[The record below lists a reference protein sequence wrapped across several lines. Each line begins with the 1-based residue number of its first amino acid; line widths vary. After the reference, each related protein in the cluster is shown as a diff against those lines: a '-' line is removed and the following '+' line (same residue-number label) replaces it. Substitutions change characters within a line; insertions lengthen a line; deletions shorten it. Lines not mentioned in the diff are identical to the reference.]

1 MEHSVSFPSASHA
14 PSRNSLPVITIT
26 TQIEDDDVEEECEGI
41 QLHQLHA
48 GQKQCCTLFLW
59 TGKHQK
65 CCKDH
70 PSHRRKTAE
79 ISIVCFGTN
88 KPSDKMTD
96 GEHNGEHNTEEKK
109 LGPQDPETVEKE
121 LEEVG
126 FVAPPDGGYGWA
138 IVASSFLINMVVDG
152 VIFTVGKILQP
163 AWVHGF
169 NISEASAAMT
179 MSILSGFYFFV
190 GPVASALCNV
200 FGCRQVALAGSVI
213 AAVGFLLS
221 IPAPNIYMLYLTF
234 GLIAGAGFGMMYLP
248 AIVIISQYFAK
259 KRSLATGIAVCGS
272 GIGTTVFA
280 MLNDVVWEFVKKD
293 WQQFLVYTATVTI
306 SGFAAALLLRPLKAS
321 QDQIEKVAEIVE
333 NYEQHKD
340 KVPESPSLSKH
351 NTPFLS
357 SLELHTAGKHGN
369 GVHRNGSVKSIIEA
383 VAKDVEELNR
393 PLARMDVFYTGS
405 TTNIAARSRTGTM
418 NREEAAEHLKN
429 LRENLK
435 EGTPQQYLSKLELN
449 VADDGTIQ
457 HVQEKN
463 VMRDIGQALKNLL
476 DRQLLG
482 SPSFL
487 LLALS
492 GTLTLCCFYVP
503 FIYLGNH
510 LDKIEGLTVA
520 EKSFTV
526 SLIGVLN
533 IIARIGCGYIA
544 DRPEVS
550 ALVVNNIALIL
561 AGLATMTVPFYTA
574 YWHFLAFCF
583 PFSVGVACFAALRS
597 VIVLELIGLEK
608 MSNAFGI
615 LLTFMGVGA
624 VIGSPMAAAMKDY
637 TGNFDTSFY
646 VMGALMAISG
656 AMCIPLGA
664 LRKWELNRVTTSD
677 AKAEVELQK
686 LTEEEAKAI

>member
-1 MEHSVSFPSASHA
+1 MSV
-14 PSRNSLPVITIT
+14 LLCITIGLIHT
-26 TQIEDDDVEEECEGI
+26 I
-41 QLHQLHA
+41 QRVTYAVALICQQL
-48 GQKQCCTLFLW
+48 
-59 TGKHQK
+59 
-65 CCKDH
+65 
-70 PSHRRKTAE
+70 
-79 ISIVCFGTN
+79 FGSESPT
-88 KPSDKMTD
+88 KEMTD
-96 GEHNGEHNTEEKK
+96 QHTEEKK
-109 LGPQDPETVEKE
+109 AVPNDPETVEKE

-126 FVAPPDGGYGWA
+126 FIAPPDGGYGWA
-138 IVASSFLINMVVDG
+138 IVASSFLLNMIVDG

-190 GPVASALCNV
+190 GPFASALCNV
-200 FGCRQVALAGSVI
+200 FGCRQVALAGSII

-221 IPAPNIYMLYLTF
+221 IPAPNIYVLYLTF

-280 MLNDVVWEFVKKD
+280 MLNDVVWDFVKKD
-293 WQQFLVYTATVTI
+293 WQQFLIYTSAVTI

-321 QDQIEKVAEIVE
+321 QSQIEKVAEIVE
-333 NYEQHKD
+333 NYEEH
-340 KVPESPSLSKH
+340 KVPESPTLSKH

-357 SLELHTAGKHGN
+357 SLELHTAGKHTN
-369 GVHRNGSVKSIIEA
+369 GVHRNGSVKSIIDA

-393 PLARMDVFYTGS
+393 PLARMDIFYTGS

-429 LRENLK
+429 LRDNLR
-435 EGTPQQYLSKLELN
+435 EDTPQQYLSKQELN
-449 VADDGTIQ
+449 IADNGTIKN
-457 HVQEKN
+457 VEEKS

-533 IIARIGCGYIA
+533 IVARIGCGYIA
-544 DRPEVS
+544 DRPDVS
-550 ALVVNNIALIL
+550 ALVVNNIALIM

-574 YWHFLAFCF
+574 YWQFLVFCV
-583 PFSVGVACFAALRS
+583 PFSIGVACFAALRS

-646 VMGALMAISG
+646 CMGALMAISG
-656 AMCIPLGA
+656 AMCIPLGT
-664 LRKWELNRVTTSD
+664 LRKWEMNRASKTD
-677 AKAEVELQK
+677 AKTEVELQK
-686 LTEEEAKAI
+686 LTDAEKTDSSK

>member
-1 MEHSVSFPSASHA
+1 M
-14 PSRNSLPVITIT
+14 
-26 TQIEDDDVEEECEGI
+26 
-41 QLHQLHA
+41 
-48 GQKQCCTLFLW
+48 
-59 TGKHQK
+59 KHK
-65 CCKDH
+65 NLYFF
-70 PSHRRKTAE
+70 S
-79 ISIVCFGTN
+79 FGTN
-88 KPSDKMTD
+88 KPSDEMTD
-96 GEHNGEHNTEEKK
+96 GEHDGEHNTEEKK

-457 HVQEKN
+457 HVQEKS

-487 LLALS
+487 LLAFS

>member
-1 MEHSVSFPSASHA
+1 
-14 PSRNSLPVITIT
+14 
-26 TQIEDDDVEEECEGI
+26 
-41 QLHQLHA
+41 
-48 GQKQCCTLFLW
+48 
-59 TGKHQK
+59 
-65 CCKDH
+65 
-70 PSHRRKTAE
+70 
-79 ISIVCFGTN
+79 
-88 KPSDKMTD
+88 MTK
-96 GEHNGEHNTEEKK
+96 GNQQSEEKK
-109 LGPQDPETVEKE
+109 VAPQDPETVEKV

-138 IVASSFLINMVVDG
+138 IVVSSFLLNMIVDG
-152 VIFTVGKILQP
+152 VIFTVGKILLP
-163 AWVHGF
+163 AWIAGF
-169 NISEASAAMT
+169 NISEASASLT

-190 GPVASALCNV
+190 GPFASALCNV

-213 AAVGFLLS
+213 AALGFLMS
-221 IPAPNIYMLYLTF
+221 IPAPNIYVLYLTF
-234 GLIAGAGFGMMYLP
+234 GFIGGAGFGMMYLP

-280 MLNDVVWEFVKKD
+280 MLNDVVWEFVKRD
-293 WQQFLVYTATVTI
+293 WQQFLIYTAAVTI
-306 SGFAAALLLRPLKAS
+306 TGFGASLLLRPLKAS
-321 QDQIEKVAEIVE
+321 QSQIEKVAEIVE
-333 NYEQHKD
+333 NYEEAKE

-357 SLELHTAGKHGN
+357 SLELHTAGKH
-369 GVHRNGSVKSIIEA
+369 HHHQNGSVKSIIEA
-383 VAKDVEELNR
+383 VARDVEELNR
-393 PLARMDVFYTGS
+393 PLARMDIFYTGS

-429 LRENLK
+429 LRDNIK
-435 EGTPQQYLSKLELN
+435 EDTPQQYLSKVDLT

-457 HVQEKN
+457 HAKKKSVLG
-463 VMRDIGQALKNLL
+463 DIGQALKSLL

-487 LLALS
+487 LLAFS

-510 LDKIEGLTVA
+510 LDKIPGLTVA

-544 DRPEVS
+544 DQPQVS
-550 ALVVNNIALIL
+550 ALVVNNVALMM
-561 AGLATMTVPFYTA
+561 AGLATMTVPFYTE
-574 YWHFLAFCF
+574 YWHFLVFCV
-583 PFSVGVACFAALRS
+583 PFSIGVACFAALRS

-624 VIGSPMAAAMKDY
+624 VVGSPMAAAMKDY

-646 VMGALMAISG
+646 VMGALMTISG
-656 AMCIPLGA
+656 AMCIPLA
-664 LRKWELNRVTTSD
+664 RLRVWEMNRATNSD
-677 AKAEVELQK
+677 AKSDVELEK
-686 LTEEEAKAI
+686 LKDAEH

>member
-1 MEHSVSFPSASHA
+1 M
-14 PSRNSLPVITIT
+14 T
-26 TQIEDDDVEEECEGI
+26 EG
-41 QLHQLHA
+41 
-48 GQKQCCTLFLW
+48 KQ
-59 TGKHQK
+59 Q
-65 CCKDH
+65 
-70 PSHRRKTAE
+70 
-79 ISIVCFGTN
+79 
-88 KPSDKMTD
+88 SD
-96 GEHNGEHNTEEKK
+96 EKQP
-109 LGPQDPETVEKE
+109 LSQDPETVEKE
-121 LEEVG
+121 LEEIG
-126 FVAPPDGGYGWA
+126 FVPPPDGGYGWA
-138 IVASSFLINMVVDG
+138 IVISSFLLNMIVDG

-163 AWVHGF
+163 AWVAGF
-169 NISEASAAMT
+169 NVSEASASLT

-190 GPVASALCNV
+190 GPFASALCNV
-200 FGCRQVALAGSVI
+200 FGCRQVALAGSII
-213 AAVGFLLS
+213 AAIGFLAS
-221 IPAPNIYMLYLTF
+221 IPAPNIYVLYLTF
-234 GLIAGAGFGMMYLP
+234 GLIGGAGFGMMYLP

-272 GIGTTVFA
+272 GIGTTIFA
-280 MLNDVVWEFVKKD
+280 MLNDVVWEFVKRD
-293 WQQFLVYTATVTI
+293 WQQFLVYTSAVTI

-321 QDQIEKVAEIVE
+321 QEQIEEVAKIVE
-333 NYEQHKD
+333 QYEETKE

-357 SLELHTAGKHGN
+357 SLELHTTGKLHN
-369 GVHRNGSVKSIIEA
+369 HRNGSVKSIIEA
-383 VAKDVEELNR
+383 VAKDVEDLNR
-393 PLARMDVFYTGS
+393 PLSRMDVFYTGS

-418 NREEAAEHLKN
+418 NREEAAEHLKH
-429 LRENLK
+429 LRDNLK
-435 EGTPQQYLSKLELN
+435 EDTPQQYLSKVDLT
-449 VADDGTIQ
+449 VAEDGTIN
-457 HVQEKN
+457 HVKERS
-463 VMRDIGQALKNLL
+463 VLADIGQALKSLL

-487 LLALS
+487 LLAFS

-510 LDKIEGLTVA
+510 LDKIAGLTVA
-520 EKSFTV
+520 QKSFTV

-561 AGLATMTVPFYTA
+561 AGLATMTVPFYTE
-574 YWHFLAFCF
+574 YWHFLVYCI
-583 PFSVGVACFAALRS
+583 PFSIGVACFAALRS

-624 VIGSPMAAAMKDY
+624 VVGSPMAAAIKDY

-656 AMCIPLGA
+656 AICIPLA
-664 LRKWELNRVTTSD
+664 SLRKWEMSRATKTD
-677 AKAEVELQK
+677 AKTEVELQK
-686 LTEEEAKAI
+686 LKDDN